1 VDTALLIEV
10 MDLREALAEARSRG
24 DRARVATLIADVQSK
39 HDKEMSEVAAGFAAA
54 QPRLAA
60 IAARMVAARY
70 YRRFLEEA
78 QADREREDGTG
89 K

>member
-1 VDTALLIEV
+1 
-10 MDLREALAEARSRG
+10 
-24 DRARVATLIADVQSK
+24 
-39 HDKEMSEVAAGFAAA
+39 MSEVAAGFAAV

-78 QADREREDGTG
+78 QADREGEQSTPR
-89 K
+89 